1 MILDKNTPLGRAT
14 SSRRT
19 GTRTLPDPR
28 DSKTLKGRG
37 HFLYEFRHFC
47 YPVSMEDRLDCPV
60 MSPLNISQKS
70 SFLSAERT
78 GFRGL
83 SCIVSRAYGAR
94 LIPMILA
101 PLLAVAL
108 LPAFGADSGYNG
120 GQPTNPKD
128 LKGKKIVLADVPKLI
143 GIGYFAATT
152 KGEAEAAAEL
162 TKNGL
167 PTEVTTDAPTE
178 AAIQKQIEYID
189 NDISKG
195 VDGILFASND
205 PTAISP
211 VLRKALKA
219 GIHVIGYDAESEPDA
234 REWFIQQAT
243 PDGIAKALV
252 DSMVAEVGKK
262 ADIGIVT
269 SSLTAP
275 NQNAWIAEIKKY
287 ISAQGL
293 GLNIVAILPS
303 EEDQQKAFQATGD
316 IIKAHPT
323 VKGIIGLS
331 SVAFP
336 GAADA
341 ITHANLIGK
350 VACTGLSTPNQ
361 MKPFVKSGCVK
372 SVVLWNPVDLGYAA
386 VYAMRAVVDGKLK
399 PGDTELEAGKL
410 GKLKLINGSQFLLGP
425 PFIFNK
431 DNIDQFDF

>member
-1 MILDKNTPLGRAT
+1 
-14 SSRRT
+14 
-19 GTRTLPDPR
+19 
-28 DSKTLKGRG
+28 
-37 HFLYEFRHFC
+37 
-47 YPVSMEDRLDCPV
+47 
-60 MSPLNISQKS
+60 MSPRKHNISRS
-70 SFLSAERT
+70 IFAFL
-78 GFRGL
+78 
-83 SCIVSRAYGAR
+83 
-94 LIPMILA
+94 
-101 PLLAVAL
+101 PLVAL
-108 LPAFGADSGYNG
+108 LSGRVLGAEGAYDG
-120 GQPTNPKD
+120 GQPTHPKD
-128 LKGKKIVLADVPKLI
+128 SKGKKIVLADVPKLI

-162 TKNGL
+162 TKKGL

-189 NDISKG
+189 NDISRG
-195 VDGILFASND
+195 MDGILFAAND

-219 GIHVIGYDAESEPDA
+219 GVRVIGYDAESQPDA

-243 PDGIAKALV
+243 PEGIGKALI
-252 DSMVAEVGKK
+252 DSLVAEVGKE
-262 ADIGIVT
+262 ADIAIVT

-275 NQNAWIAEIKKY
+275 NQNAWITEMKKY

-293 GLNIVAILPS
+293 KLNIVTILPS
-303 EEDQQKAFQATGD
+303 EEDQQQAFKVTGQILKAY
-316 IIKAHPT
+316 PN

-341 ITHANLIGK
+341 ITQANLIGK
-350 VACTGLSTPNQ
+350 IAVTGLSTPNQ

-372 SVVLWNPVDLGYAA
+372 SVILWNPVDLGYAA
-386 VYAMRAVVDGKLK
+386 IYAMRAVVDGNLK
-399 PGDTELEAGKL
+399 PGDTELDAGRL

-431 DNIDQFDF
+431 DNIDKFDF

>member
-1 MILDKNTPLGRAT
+1 V
-14 SSRRT
+14 S
-19 GTRTLPDPR
+19 
-28 DSKTLKGRG
+28 
-37 HFLYEFRHFC
+37 FFYEFRHFAS
-47 YPVSMEDRLDCPV
+47 PSESLDGLNWTVCP
-60 MSPLNISQKS
+60 P
-70 SFLSAERT
+70 ERT
-78 GFRGL
+78 ISAKSFFAFFSLVTLL
-83 SCIVSRAYGAR
+83 SRS
-94 LIPMILA
+94 
-101 PLLAVAL
+101 AL
-108 LPAFGADSGYNG
+108 GADSSYDG
-120 GQPTNPKD
+120 GQPTHAKD

-152 KGEAEAAAEL
+152 KGEAEAATEL

-189 NDISKG
+189 NDVSRG
-195 VDGILFASND
+195 MDGILFAAND

-219 GIHVIGYDAESEPDA
+219 GVHVIGYDAESQPDA

-243 PDGIAKALV
+243 PEGIAKALI
-252 DSMVAEVGKK
+252 DSLVAEVGKE
-262 ADIGIVT
+262 ADIAIVT

-275 NQNAWIAEIKKY
+275 NQNAWIAEMKKY

-293 GLNIVAILPS
+293 KLNVVTILPS
-303 EEDQQKAFQATGD
+303 EEDQQQAFKVTGQILKAY
-316 IIKAHPT
+316 PN

-341 ITHANLIGK
+341 ITQANLIGK
-350 VACTGLSTPNQ
+350 IAVTGLSTPNQ

-372 SVVLWNPVDLGYAA
+372 SVILWNPVDLGYAA
-386 VYAMRAVVDGKLK
+386 IYAMRAVVDGKLK
-399 PGDTELEAGKL
+399 PGDTELDAGRL

-425 PFIFNK
+425 PFIFNQ
-431 DNIDQFDF
+431 DNIDKFDF

>member
-1 MILDKNTPLGRAT
+1 
-14 SSRRT
+14 
-19 GTRTLPDPR
+19 
-28 DSKTLKGRG
+28 
-37 HFLYEFRHFC
+37 
-47 YPVSMEDRLDCPV
+47 
-60 MSPLNISQKS
+60 MSPLASSQISHFS
-70 SFLSAERT
+70 SEERISPE
-78 GFRGL
+78 GSLRVALKVRKVPF
-83 SCIVSRAYGAR
+83 SFV
-94 LIPMILA
+94 LA
-101 PLLAVAL
+101 PLLAIAM
-108 LPAFGADSGYNG
+108 LPAFGGDTAYNG
-120 GQPTNPKD
+120 GKPTNPKD
-128 LKGKKIVLADVPKLI
+128 LKGKKIVLADVPKLV

-211 VLRKALKA
+211 VLRKALK
-219 GIHVIGYDAESEPDA
+219 GGVHVIGYDAESEPDA

-252 DSMVAEVGKK
+252 DSMVAEVGQQ

-293 GLNIVAILPS
+293 KLNIVTILPS
-303 EEDQQKAFQATGD
+303 EEDQQKAFQATGE
-316 IIKAHPT
+316 ILKAYPT

-341 ITHANLIGK
+341 LTHANMIGK

-399 PGDTELEAGKL
+399 PGDTEVEAGRL
-410 GKLKLINGSQFLLGP
+410 GKLKLINSSQFLLGP
-425 PFIFNK
+425 PFVFNK